1 MNSAASSSR
10 FRQAV
15 VWPTTTAAFALLSA
29 CGGGNNDSLTA
40 PPAQAPVAALSADSC
55 AALKSSLVIAGV
67 QITGASVINATASS
81 ATSPALPAHCKITGA
96 IDQRVGVDNLPYA
109 IKFQILAPL
118 GNDWNKK
125 FLFIGGGG
133 SNGVVGDGLSA
144 QGVSTS
150 PLSRGYA
157 ILTQDSGHDNTVDNL
172 PAKSGTRTFGFDFQA
187 RVDNGYRSY
196 DRATVVA
203 KQIIKSAY
211 GQSPE
216 HSYFAGCSEGGREA
230 LMVTQRFPT
239 YFDGVVAGAPQLAAP
254 FASLVRPAHIL
265 QTYATLAKKQ
275 GNYDRNGL
283 PFLNNTFTDADLAVL
298 TKGITAACD
307 ALDGAVDG
315 ISSDF
320 QACTAA
326 FDPAK
331 LQCAA
336 GQTSG
341 CLTPDQVTALKT
353 QMAGIPGDVRWY
365 WDIGMVP
372 GQLRSWWIGPSGA
385 TQNNATMGNSAF
397 VTSYTTPPPAIDMV
411 ANNGSEPFR
420 SMLNFDLSKDVFS
433 VFTATD
439 DFPES
444 VWNLTYATNPD
455 LSAFRSRGGKIVVF
469 QGQSDGAFTI
479 DQTIA
484 YLRDVD
490 SMAGGTASQFMRL
503 FAVPNMGHC
512 GGGNG
517 TTSFDMLQALENW
530 VEKGQAPDSV
540 LATAPAGTPWPGR
553 TRPLCPYPKV
563 ARYKGS
569 GSIEDAASFSCQ

>member
-1 MNSAASSSR
+1 VNYATSVSR
-10 FRQAV
+10 FRHAV
-15 VWPTTTAAFALLSA
+15 IWPTTTAALALLSA
-29 CGGGNNDSLTA
+29 CGGSDNDGPTA
-40 PPAQAPVAALSADSC
+40 PPVQSAVTVLSADSC
-55 AALKSSLVIAGV
+55 TALKNSLAIAGV
-67 QITGASVINATASS
+67 QITGANVINATTASAS
-81 ATSPALPAHCKITGA
+81 TPTLPAHCKITGA
-96 IDQRVGVDNLPYA
+96 IDQRVGVDNQPYA
-109 IKFQILAPL
+109 IKFQVLAPL
-118 GNDWNKK
+118 GENWNKK

-133 SNGVVGDGLSA
+133 SNGVVRDGLSS

-157 ILTQDSGHDNTVDNL
+157 ILTQDSGHDNAVNNL
-172 PAKSGTRTFGFDFQA
+172 PAKSGTRTFSFDPQA

-203 KQIIKSAY
+203 KEIIKSAY

-216 HSYFAGCSEGGREA
+216 RSYFAGCSEGGREA

-265 QTYATLAKKQ
+265 QTYAALAKKQ
-275 GNYDRNGL
+275 GNLDRNGL
-283 PFLNNTFTDADLAVL
+283 PFLNKTFTDADVAVL
-298 TKGITAACD
+298 TNGITAACD

-315 ISSDF
+315 LSSDF
-320 QACTAA
+320 KACTAA

-353 QMAGIPGDVRWY
+353 QMAGIPGDVRWN

-372 GQLRSWWIGPSGA
+372 GQLRSWWIGPYNA
-385 TQNNATMGNSAF
+385 PQNNATMGNQAF
-397 VTSYTTPPPAIDMV
+397 VTTYMTPPPAIDMV
-411 ANNGSEPFR
+411 ANNGSDPFR
-420 SMLNFDLSKDVFS
+420 SMLNFDLTKDVFS
-433 VFTATD
+433 VFNATD
-439 DFPES
+439 EFPES
-444 VWNLTYATNPD
+444 VWNATYATNPD
-455 LSAFRSRGGKIVVF
+455 ISAFRSRGGKAVIF
-469 QGQSDGAFTI
+469 HGQSDGAFTI

-484 YLRDVD
+484 YLRNADA
-490 SMAGGTASQFMRL
+490 MAGGTAPQFMRL
-503 FAVPNMGHC
+503 FAVPSMGHC
-512 GGGNG
+512 GGGNA
-517 TTSFDMLQALENW
+517 TTDFDMLKALENW

-563 ARYKGS
+563 AKYKGS
-569 GSIEDAASFSCQ
+569 GSIEDAANFSCQ